1 MYVLFA
7 TVLAAVVAL
16 SACGGDDD
24 DTPSA
29 DNTTTVSSPGGG
41 TKPQTTELGQGVTDG
56 AIKLGIV
63 IVDYDNEVISANVDF
78 SRGDQEAIYQ
88 AFVDDLNKNG
98 GIGGRQIEP
107 VYEVYAPLGSDP
119 PMKACTRLTE
129 DEKVFATLGVL
140 IDFAGAAQ
148 VCFAKTHESILLT
161 HELSQGI
168 VDKAT
173 PGLLLTTDTLAE
185 RASSELLQSAF
196 DKGLLTG
203 KKFGILSDA
212 EGKSRIDDVVEPKI
226 KDLGLEVGTAGV
238 LNIDPS
244 GDTTAAQAQLDSF
257 IERWKNE
264 DVTALFISGLA
275 TVDNQFVQKIKNELP
290 DLLLLT
296 DGDASAKGAAQDL
309 VNAGTT
315 PNPYQGMLAL
325 IGLTDQEQF
334 ETPSLQECVK
344 VWETAS
350 GDTVVAPKD
359 LKAGSD
365 GKRAEIWITVRDACS
380 DLKFFKDIAERVG
393 QYLNND
399 NWIDAVN
406 NFGEIEV
413 VASTAASLGEGKYD
427 AGDGGTL
434 KQFDTEAGT
443 AGDWAPV
450 P

>member
-1 MYVLFA
+1 MTAVIA
-7 TVLAAVVAL
+7 LA
-16 SACGGDDD
+16 ACGGDDD
-24 DTPSA
+24 DEPSTSDA
-29 DNTTTVSSPGGG
+29 NTATSTPGGG
-41 TKPQTTELGQGVTDG
+41 TKPQTTELGQGVTESG
-56 AIKLGIV
+56 IKLGIV
-63 IVDYDNEVISANVDF
+63 IVDYDDPIISANVDF
-78 SRGDQEAIYQ
+78 SRGDQERIYQ
-88 AFVDDLNKNG
+88 AFVDDLNAKG

-119 PMKACTRLTE
+119 PLKACTKLTE

-148 VCFAKTHESILLT
+148 ACFAKQHESILLT
-161 HELSQGI
+161 HELSSAI
-168 VDKAT
+168 VEDAT

-185 RASSELLQSAF
+185 RASSDLLQAAF

-203 KKFGILSDA
+203 KKFGLLAQA
-212 EGKSRIDDVVEPKI
+212 ENRSRLDDVVEPKI
-226 KDLGLEVGTAGV
+226 KDLGLEVGTTGV
-238 LNIDPS
+238 LQLDAS
-244 GDTTAAQAQLDSF
+244 GDTAAAQAQLDSF
-257 IERWKNE
+257 IERWKQE
-264 DVTALFISGLA
+264 TVTAIFISGLSA
-275 TVDNQFVQKIKNELP
+275 VDNQFVEKIKREMP
-290 DLLLLT
+290 DVLLLT

-309 VNAGTT
+309 VNSGTE

-325 IGLTDQEQF
+325 VGLSDQEQF

-365 GKRAEIWITVRDACS
+365 GKRQEIWITVRDACS

-393 QYLNND
+393 TNLNND
-399 NWIDAVN
+399 NWVDAVN

-413 VASTAASLGEGKYD
+413 IASTAASLGEGKYD
-427 AGDGGTL
+427 AGDGATL
-434 KQFDTEAGT
+434 KQFDTASGT